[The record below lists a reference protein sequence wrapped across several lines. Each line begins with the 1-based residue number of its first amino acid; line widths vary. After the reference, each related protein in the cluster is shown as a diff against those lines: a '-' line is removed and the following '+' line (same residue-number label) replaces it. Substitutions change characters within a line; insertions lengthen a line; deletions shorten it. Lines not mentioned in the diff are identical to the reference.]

1 MNAVKWMPDE
11 EYPKLIG
18 GAAPSKEEKGGIKP
32 TLNADVESIRIVLV
46 QDYLANHVHS
56 TTKFG
61 NDDDQAGGTGK
72 GWYRIVRDP
81 EEASAFI
88 AANKLAVIL
97 GTEVQHLFNC
107 DIDRPACSP
116 EAIDEGLNRLEAMGI
131 NYVFPVHHKLD
142 QFAGPATFQ
151 PLNSGPAETCP
162 DLGYECSSIG
172 LTRLGQQLIE
182 KLASRGMLIDT
193 EHMSRK
199 AFDEAMTTVEGLVR
213 NWSFV
218 HHSSGLF

>member
-1 MNAVKWMPDE
+1 MRSSGCLTRSTQN
-11 EYPKLIG
+11 LSRG
-18 GAAPSKEEKGGIKP
+18 GCTFEGGEGGMKP

-88 AANKLAVIL
+88 AAGKLAVIL

-107 DIDRPACSP
+107 DSIATLTGPPAAPRQSTKASIALKP
-116 EAIDEGLNRLEAMGI
+116 WESTTFSRFTTSWTSLPAPQRSSHSIAALRRLAPTL
-131 NYVFPVHHKLD
+131 VTSAL
-142 QFAGPATFQ
+142 
-151 PLNSGPAETCP
+151 
-162 DLGYECSSIG
+162 
-172 LTRLGQQLIE
+172 RLG
-182 KLASRGMLIDT
+182 SP
-193 EHMSRK
+193 
-199 AFDEAMTTVEGLVR
+199 VWV
-213 NWSFV
+213 N
-218 HHSSGLF
+218 SSTRSWQAAAC